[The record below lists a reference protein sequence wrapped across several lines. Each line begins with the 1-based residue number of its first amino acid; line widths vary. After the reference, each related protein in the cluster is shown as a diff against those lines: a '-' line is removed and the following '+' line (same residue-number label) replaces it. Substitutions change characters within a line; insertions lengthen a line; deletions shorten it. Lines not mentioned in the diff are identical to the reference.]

1 MTYPTNI
8 MSWDDREDG
17 VSDVLAEDVN
27 TLASEIIAIE
37 TELFDGVKSI
47 KEVASIPT
55 TPTNGILK
63 LFARSRAGRLLLQM
77 IGPSGVDTP
86 LQPALFGNTVYM
98 WLASATT
105 GASIAF
111 GTTWSARNTTGAQ
124 SHPAKTTTSLM
135 NSMNRAIY
143 SSTSAANTASG
154 IQSNNTVAVRG
165 NVAFMG
171 GFFAFFRF
179 GINTWSGTGQQLL
192 VGLSAHNA
200 VLGAE
205 PSTLA
210 NTIALGKDSTDTTW
224 QLIFRNASALTKID
238 TGVTITLGDILDL
251 SIFCKP
257 NDTKVTVRLVRVN
270 DGVVLI
276 DDVEYTEAT
285 TNLPVNT
292 TFMYAHCHLRNTGAA
307 VNAIALNRIYV
318 ETDI

>member
-55 TPTNGILK
+55 APTNGILK

-111 GTTWSARNTTGAQ
+111 GTTWLARNTTGAQ

-143 SSTSAANTASG
+143 SSTAAANTASG
-154 IQSNNTVAVRG
+154 IQSTNTVAVRG

-224 QLIFRNASALTKID
+224 QLIFQNASTLTI
-238 TGVTITLGDILDL
+238 
-251 SIFCKP
+251 S
-257 NDTKVTVRLVRVN
+257 
-270 DGVVLI
+270 
-276 DDVEYTEAT
+276 
-285 TNLPVNT
+285 
-292 TFMYAHCHLRNTGAA
+292 
-307 VNAIALNRIYV
+307 
-318 ETDI
+318 